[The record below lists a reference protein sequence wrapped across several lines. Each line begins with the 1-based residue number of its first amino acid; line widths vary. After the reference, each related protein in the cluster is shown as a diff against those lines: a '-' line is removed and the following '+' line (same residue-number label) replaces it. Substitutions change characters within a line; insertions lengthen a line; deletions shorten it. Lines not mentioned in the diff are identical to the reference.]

1 MFVMYVLCSVL
12 LTAISLLGPLL
23 VLAMHIP
30 WLPRE
35 YRR

>member
-1 MFVMYVLCSVL
+1 MSVMYIPCSVL
-12 LTAISLLGPLL
+12 LIAISLLEPLL

-35 YRR
+35 YGR